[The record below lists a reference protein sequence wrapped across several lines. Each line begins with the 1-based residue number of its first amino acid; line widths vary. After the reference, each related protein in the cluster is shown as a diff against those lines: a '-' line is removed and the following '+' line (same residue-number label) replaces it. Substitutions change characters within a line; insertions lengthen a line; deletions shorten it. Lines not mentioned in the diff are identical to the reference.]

1 MGALKDA
8 RGNRSEGERSDRP
21 RFDRGRPDRDRTDG
35 SRFGASR
42 DARGSRGDGE
52 RAERPRFDRGRS
64 DRARPEG
71 SRFGAPRDARSEGE
85 RSERQRPE
93 RTRTDA
99 PRSGAPRDARTKRS
113 EGDRA
118 ERPRFDRNRAV
129 APKSYPPRKP
139 GGKKPAPAGPA
150 NPHPA
155 HAAAEGTGEPQRI
168 AKLLA
173 RAGVASRREIE
184 RMIEEGRVAKD
195 GVALDTPAT
204 LLTSLRG
211 VTVDGVAVA
220 APEPTRL
227 FLFHKPT
234 GYLTTER
241 DPAGRPTIYDRLPA
255 DLPRLM
261 PIGRLDMNT
270 EGLLLMTSDG
280 GFKRQMELPSSGV
293 PRTYR
298 ARAFGE
304 VSQQQLEDLFDGVE
318 IDGIRYGQIEA
329 NLERRTGRNQW
340 IEMTLAEGKNRE
352 VRRVLE
358 HLDLKVNR
366 LIRTSYGPFHL
377 GELPVGAVEEVRQ
390 HDLDHFRASL
400 KVAPK

>member
-1 MGALKDA
+1 MPQDA
-8 RGNRSEGERSDRP
+8 SDKPRVARSEGDRSDRP
-21 RFDRGRPDRDRTDG
+21 RTERGRPDR
-35 SRFGASR
+35 
-42 DARGSRGDGE
+42 AR
-52 RAERPRFDRGRS
+52 P
-64 DRARPEG
+64 DRARG
-71 SRFGAPRDARSEGE
+71 
-85 RSERQRPE
+85 
-93 RTRTDA
+93 DA
-99 PRSGAPRDARTKRS
+99 PRFAA
-113 EGDRA
+113 
-118 ERPRFDRNRAV
+118 
-129 APKSYPPRKP
+129 KSYPPRKP
-139 GGKKPAPAGPA
+139 RGIGPTQTT

-155 HAAAEGTGEPQRI
+155 RAAAASDGKGEPQRI
-168 AKLLA
+168 SKLLA

-195 GVALDTPAT
+195 GVVIDTPAT
-204 LLTSLRG
+204 LLTSLHG
-211 VTVDGVAVA
+211 VTVDEVAIA
-220 APEPTRL
+220 APAPMRL
-227 FLFHKPT
+227 FLFHKPA
-234 GYLTTER
+234 GFLTTER

-270 EGLLLMTSDG
+270 EGLLLMTTDG
-280 GFKRQMELPSSGV
+280 GFKREMELPATGV

-304 VSQQQLEDLFDGVE
+304 VSQQQLEDLFDGLE
-318 IDGIRYGQIEA
+318 IDGIRYSAIEA

-340 IEMTLAEGKNRE
+340 IEMTLTEGKNRE

-390 HDLDHFRASL
+390 NELELFRKSL
-400 KVAPK
+400 KDLK